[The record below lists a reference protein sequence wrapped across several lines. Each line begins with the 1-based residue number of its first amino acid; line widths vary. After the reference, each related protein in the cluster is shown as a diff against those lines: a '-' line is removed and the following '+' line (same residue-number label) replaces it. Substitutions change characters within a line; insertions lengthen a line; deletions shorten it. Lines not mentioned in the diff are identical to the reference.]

1 MTLISILVIAFTIV
15 ASSFVSGVFGMAGG
29 MILLGVLLNYLDV
42 AAGMIFFSI
51 VQLFANGWRALHW
64 RHYVLWPIFA
74 WYVAGAAIA
83 FTLMFA
89 ISFVPDKAIVYLTLG
104 LMPFAV

>member
-1 MTLISILVIAFTIV
+1 MTLSTLAILGATILFT
-15 ASSFVSGVFGMAGG
+15 SFLSGVFGMAGG

-64 RHYVLWPIFA
+64 RRYVKWPIFG
-74 WYVAGAAIA
+74 WDVLGAGIA
-83 FTLMFA
+83 VTLMFA
-89 ISFVPDKAIVYLTLG
+89 ISFVPNKAIVYL
-104 LMPFAV
+104 